1 MGASPIL
8 FGGERDSTSS
18 PFNVGD
24 IVSVRCLVNSVTG
37 GQGAGGRVNL
47 TVETPGN
54 VGEAHGVTLSV
65 SPIQVRRANGSVSQ
79 PAPTN
84 S

>member
-1 MGASPIL
+1 MATTPIL
-8 FGGERDSTSS
+8 FKGERDVTSS
-18 PFNVGD
+18 PFNLGD
-24 IVSVRCLVNSVTG
+24 VVSVRCTVLSVTG

-47 TVETPGN
+47 AVEVAGN
-54 VGEAHGVTLSV
+54 VGEAQGVTLSV
-65 SPIQVRRANGSVSQ
+65 SPIQCRRANGSVAQ

>member
-1 MGASPIL
+1 MP
-8 FGGERDSTSS
+8 FGDQALDSSF
-18 PFNVGD
+18 FNVGD
-24 IVSVRCLVNSVTG
+24 IVSVRCLVNSISG
-37 GQGAGGRVNL
+37 GQGAGSRVNL

-54 VGEAHGVTLSV
+54 LGDVAGVTLSV
-65 SPIQVRRANGSVSQ
+65 SPVQCRRANGSVAQ